1 MKLENFISFTI
12 LSIGSRQI
20 IKADFTLT
28 SIVQKKN
35 ILLPFE
41 YLGSYVTYR
50 CTMSQLLR
58 VSIEYFA
65 AIEYLGSYVA
75 YRCTMP
81 WLLRVSIEYFAALS
95 IWDLMSCIGA
105 QCRDSFVF
113 RLNILLPFEYLGS
126 YVAYWCTMSQH
137 LRVSIEYFAAIEYLG
152 SYVVYRCTM
161 PWLLYVSIEYF
172 AAI

>member
-1 MKLENFISFTI
+1 MSRTGVQCRGSFVFR
-12 LSIGSRQI
+12 L
-20 IKADFTLT
+20 
-28 SIVQKKN
+28 N

-41 YLGSYVTYR
+41 YLGSYVAYR
-50 CTMSQLLR
+50 CTMSRLLR

-65 AIEYLGSYVA
+65 AIEYLGSYVT

-126 YVAYWCTMSQH
+126 YVAY
-137 LRVSIEYFAAIEYLG
+137 
-152 SYVVYRCTM
+152 RCTM
-161 PWLLYVSIEYF
+161 PWLLRVSFEYLGF
-172 AAI
+172 CHVSVRNADHRIFRVSLHNRSIPKFIRTLP